1 MFLETQDALKYFDES
16 LDEEKALSREISQQE
31 FNKKFLDKV
40 HCLIIAFIERMYW
53 AIKLL
58 YSISTFSSFTLQH
71 AINSQSAV
79 HLSEEDENFLQLSIF
94 MKNLQQR
101 WTRADKNF
109 HREMEKLRS
118 RSFSSS
124 SLMCSSFHP
133 LRVHLLRK
141 NQFFQFILKS
151 FFSKWTPNGQFF
163 SVTTPVCAPTPRLWH
178 RLSHSL
184 SDFYQ
189 SLWLFGFKT
198 IPKHKK
204 ASVEF
209 RIDGINKMLV
219 LAATA
224 AVATRNRRRQQN
236 GKK

>member
-124 SLMCSSFHP
+124 SLMCSSFHS

-141 NQFFQFILKS
+141 KINFFNLYWNLFSPNERRTGNFSPLQLPSAPQLPGYGIVSPTRFLTFINLC
-151 FFSKWTPNGQFF
+151 G
-163 SVTTPVCAPTPRLWH
+163 
-178 RLSHSL
+178 SL
-184 SDFYQ
+184 ALRRFQ
-189 SLWLFGFKT
+189 S
-198 IPKHKK
+198 IK

-209 RIDGINKMLV
+209 RIDGINKMLG